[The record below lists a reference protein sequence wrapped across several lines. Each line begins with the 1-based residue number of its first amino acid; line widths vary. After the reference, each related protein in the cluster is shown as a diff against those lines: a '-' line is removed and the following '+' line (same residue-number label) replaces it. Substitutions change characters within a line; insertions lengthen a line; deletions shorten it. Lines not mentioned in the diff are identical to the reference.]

1 MREGVLQAGLL
12 LVLLAIAFPG
22 FFLHGEQLS
31 PADLLFLSKPWSEY
45 RPADWTGP
53 ANKLMPDVITA
64 FYPYYAL
71 TQLEIE
77 NGRWPLWNQYELGG
91 IPLMANAQTAVF
103 YPPRLLHTLFDVS
116 IATSLYILLKLWLCG
131 MSAYLCGRGI
141 GFGPWSA
148 RAMSVAWMLCGYN
161 ICWAYWSLPDVAV
174 WLPILFLGVED
185 MLRGAYRRGCI
196 VAAIGAASMLLAG
209 HPETA
214 FTSAFGVG
222 VYFLIR
228 MAASLSRPRH
238 VRNAV
243 YTAAAA
249 WAIALAVSAV
259 QVLPLIEY
267 IQNSLTYAQR
277 SRAVVEPALPPSAL
291 VSFWVPRFYG
301 TVADG
306 TYWGAGTLNS
316 NVYMMLYFGLPL
328 WLAVPLGK
336 FPLRRVH
343 DATRVWALAGAAVLG
358 LLLAFHLEE
367 LRFINEIPPLSSTV
381 KFYHTVFPCFALIVL
396 GARGLDQWIGSPR
409 RARALT
415 WILIPTVF
423 AAVYTA
429 AVWMFELPILRLVG
443 HQAHVTSAVVSSGVI
458 AILALAVFAFS
469 CADARGCVFPALFI
483 ALLAADLLYAM
494 RGLNPTMRRA
504 DIFPDTELT
513 RYLQSLPR
521 PCRIGAGEGGIVS
534 GVLAPY
540 QIEDWLGYDG
550 LYPAR
555 VKTFQHEL
563 GEFVW
568 EAAEPLYSNAYYL
581 HDPGH
586 PPLFPLD
593 EPGRFER
600 VAEHDGI
607 EVYRNINALPRARLV
622 ASLKGFED
630 TKTLITEMSKPDFNP
645 STTAYVLK
653 SDLPRNV
660 PPLNA
665 GDDPGTADITQY
677 NSLRVSIDVT
687 ANTNAVLV
695 LSDAYYPGWIALLD
709 GFPVM
714 QFPVYH
720 AFRGIFVPKGK
731 HTVEFVYAPA
741 TFQAGLAISA
751 ATLLA
756 LAILALPRLIRAR
769 SH

>member
-103 YPPRLLHTLFDVS
+103 YPPRLLHTLFDLS

-228 MAASLSRPRH
+228 IAASLSRPRH

-343 DATRVWALAGAAVLG
+343 DATRVWALAGAAVFG

-415 WILIPTVF
+415 WILIPTVL

-443 HQAHVTSAVVSSGVI
+443 HQAHVASAVVSSGVI

-469 CADARGCVFPALFI
+469 CADARGRVFPALFI

-645 STTAYVLK
+645 ATTAYVLK

-709 GFPVM
+709 GLPVM